1 MKTLRETIA
10 DAEKSHVAIGHFNI
24 STMEALWGVAEAAK
38 NVGVPVIIGLSEGE
52 REFFGMRQAV
62 LAVKSISEE
71 LGVPMYVNADHTY
84 SFGKVKE
91 AIDVGV
97 DAVIFDGTKLS
108 SDERIA
114 ITKQCV
120 LYARDSGRDVLVEGE
135 LGFIGVSSKLLDTI
149 PEGVELTEPKEA
161 ADFAKETGVDM
172 LAPAVGNIHG
182 MLKNVSNPRLDISRI
197 EEIKKII
204 DVPLVLHGG
213 SGISDDDFRSA
224 IKAGVSIVHINTEIR
239 VAWKDAVYNHLSQ
252 YQDDVAPYHILN
264 DAREAVRTTAEKR
277 LKLFS
282 RRI

>member
-24 STMEALWGVAEAAK
+24 STMETLWGIAEAAK

-91 AIDVGV
+91 AIDAGV
-97 DAVIFDGTKLS
+97 DAVIFDGTKLP

-120 LYARDSGRDVLVEGE
+120 LYACASRRDVLVEGE

-161 ADFAKETGVDM
+161 ADFAKETDVDM

>member
-10 DAEKSHVAIGHFNI
+10 DAEKNHVAIGHFNI
-24 STMEALWGVAEAAK
+24 STMEALWGIAEAAK

-62 LAVKSISEE
+62 VAVKGISEK

-84 SFGKVKE
+84 SFEKVKE
-91 AIDVGV
+91 AIDAGV
-97 DAVIFDGTKLS
+97 DAVIFDGTKLPAN
-108 SDERIA
+108 ERLE

-120 LYARDSGRDVLVEGE
+120 SYARASNRDVLVEGE

-161 ADFAKETGVDM
+161 ADFAKDTGVDM

-182 MLKNVSNPRLDISRI
+182 MLKNASNPRLDIARI
-197 EEIKKII
+197 GDIKKSA

-213 SGISDDDFRSA
+213 SGISDDDFLAA
-224 IKAGVSIVHINTEIR
+224 IKAGMSIIHINTEIR
-239 VAWKDAVYNHLSQ
+239 VAWKDAVANHLSQ
-252 YQDDVAPYHILN
+252 YPDDVAPYHILN
-264 DAREAVRTTAEKR
+264 DAREAVRTIVEKR
-277 LKLFS
+277 LRLFS
-282 RRI
+282 GR